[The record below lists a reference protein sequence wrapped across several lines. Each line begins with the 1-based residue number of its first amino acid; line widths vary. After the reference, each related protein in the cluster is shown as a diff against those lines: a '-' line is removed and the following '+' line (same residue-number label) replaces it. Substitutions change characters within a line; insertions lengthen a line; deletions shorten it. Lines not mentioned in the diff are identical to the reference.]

1 LLGAS
6 SYKPR
11 ISNTRPQSKLLSLRV
26 VVAAVVFAI
35 LPLGVLKFVSPSR
48 YLCLSQ
54 QTVNMRFNA
63 ALTSALVSS
72 AGLMGHVLADEV
84 EVPAPDA
91 TSSAIER
98 PTFTVSPFRFIFLLY
113 RF

>member
-1 LLGAS
+1 
-6 SYKPR
+6 
-11 ISNTRPQSKLLSLRV
+11 
-26 VVAAVVFAI
+26 
-35 LPLGVLKFVSPSR
+35 
-48 YLCLSQ
+48 
-54 QTVNMRFNA
+54 MRFNA

-98 PTFTVSPFRFIFLLY
+98 PTFTVSPLHPSS
-113 RF
+113 